1 MPSSLDLPKQGI
13 EPESLMSPAL
23 AGKFF
28 TTSATWEAEDEN
40 HTAWKMVYR
49 WEWLSTP
56 VLPWRIPWT
65 EELDRLQPKSWT
77 CVSN

>member
-1 MPSSLDLPKQGI
+1 MRCYALLPGSSKQGI
-13 EPESLMSPAL
+13 EPESLMSPAM

-40 HTAWKMVYR
+40 HTVRKMVYR
-49 WEWLSTP
+49 REWLSTP

-65 EELDRLQPKSWT
+65 EELDRLQPK
-77 CVSN
+77 VGHV